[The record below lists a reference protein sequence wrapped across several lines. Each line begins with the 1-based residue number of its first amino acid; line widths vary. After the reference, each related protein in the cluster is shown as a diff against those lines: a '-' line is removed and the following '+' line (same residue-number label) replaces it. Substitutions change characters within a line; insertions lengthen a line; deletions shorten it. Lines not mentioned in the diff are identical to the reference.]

1 MTTYDVMIV
10 GGGPAGGTA
19 ATFLTQAGKKVVV
32 LEKERLPRYKVC
44 GGGISA
50 VMLERFPFS
59 FEPVIETRV
68 RAFSYGFKD
77 RVITYNIEGAGLC
90 MVMRDRFDAYL
101 LERSGAEVR
110 DNCAVRSIV
119 ETPGEVVAETQGG
132 ESVHARYLIG
142 ADGAN
147 SVVARQLGV
156 RREGSLAAAIE
167 AEVEAPAA
175 VMRRW
180 QGRPILIF
188 GELDTGY
195 LWIFP
200 KAEHLSV
207 GIGSLHPGR
216 GELKAKLFEVM
227 DRYGVDMSGAK
238 LRGHPLPVQVFG
250 EALARGRVLLAGDA
264 AGLVDPFTGEGI
276 RFAMKSGQLAAES
289 LLDGGP
295 QGYPGR
301 VRQGIAR
308 SHAAGLR
315 FSTLFYRYQNLS
327 YQFFMKN
334 RYMAQTLADM
344 LSDKFGYPGVVLRLL
359 ASLPL
364 HLPAWAWSAVRSGQG
379 EVVETPE
386 GRLGQG

>member
-1 MTTYDVMIV
+1 MATYDVMIV

-19 ATFLTQAGKKVVV
+19 ATFLSQAGKKVVV

-44 GGGISA
+44 GGGLSA
-50 VMLERFPFS
+50 VMLGRFPFS
-59 FEPVIETRV
+59 FEPVIETRA
-68 RAFSYGFKD
+68 RSFSYGFKD
-77 RVITYNIEGAGLC
+77 HVITYNIAGAGLC
-90 MVMRDRFDAYL
+90 MVIRDRFDAYL
-101 LERSGAEVR
+101 LEHSGAEVR
-110 DNCAVRSIV
+110 DNSPVRQIV
-119 ETPGEVVAETQGG
+119 ETPDEVVAETQDG
-132 ESVHARYLIG
+132 ESIHARYLIG

-147 SVVARQLGV
+147 SVVARHLGV
-156 RREGSLAAAIE
+156 RREGRLAAAIE
-167 AEVEAPAA
+167 AEVEAPAD
-175 VMRRW
+175 VMQRW

-188 GELDTGY
+188 GELETGY

-200 KAEHLSV
+200 KMEHLSV

-227 DRYGVDMSGAK
+227 ERYGIDLSGAK

-250 EALARGRVLLAGDA
+250 DALARGRILLAGDA

-295 QGYPGR
+295 QSYPSR
-301 VRQGIAR
+301 VRQAIGS
-308 SHAAGLR
+308 SHAMGLR

-327 YQFFMKN
+327 YQLFMKN

-344 LSDKFGYPGVVLRLL
+344 LADQFGYPGVVLRFLS
-359 ASLPL
+359 SLPL
-364 HLPAWAWSAVRSGQG
+364 YLPSWALSAIRNQPGQAA
-379 EVVETPE
+379 ETPA
-386 GRLGQG
+386 GKRI